1 MSSDI
6 GYNCVGSV
14 TEAAEGEKC
23 SVKIPDAGTK
33 KLVVDS
39 W

>member
-1 MSSDI
+1 MPSDI
-6 GYNCVGSV
+6 GYNCMGSI
-14 TEAAEGEKC
+14 TEAAEGEKF

-39 W
+39 G